1 MRNFA
6 EIIKKKNHN
15 TMSANNEKREI
26 KIELTPEMA
35 SGKYANLAIISHSAN
50 EFFMDFISVVPNSP
64 QARVQSRIIMTPEN
78 AKTLLMALQDN
89 VHKYESTFGT
99 IKPKGQNPAGGE
111 NMPFGKA

>member
-1 MRNFA
+1 
-6 EIIKKKNHN
+6 
-15 TMSANNEKREI
+15 MSANNEKREI

-78 AKTLLMALQDN
+78 AKQVLFALQQN
-89 VHKYESTFGT
+89 IEKYEMTFGE
-99 IKPKGQNPAGGE
+99 IKPRTPGNGNGPINFPTPKGQA
-111 NMPFGKA
+111 